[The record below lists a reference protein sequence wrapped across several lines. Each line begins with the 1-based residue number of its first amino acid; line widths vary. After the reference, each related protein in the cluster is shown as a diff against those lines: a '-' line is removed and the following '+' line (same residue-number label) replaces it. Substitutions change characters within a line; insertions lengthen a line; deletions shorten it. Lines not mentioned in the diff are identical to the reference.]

1 MSNNLDVKKIFNGTD
16 GAVWITTETEEVK
29 VGSMKTFSLKQTNTY
44 EDIDVSESM
53 TKKRKLIGVELSGE
67 LTKFKID
74 STFINIFQQY
84 KNGDQPDISFVGK
97 AYNNNTDKMQMVKV
111 TGITFDE
118 LVLVDLQQKKAIEES
133 IPYAAE
139 DYEWIENV

>member
-67 LTKFKID
+67 LTKFKIA
-74 STFINIFQQY
+74 
-84 KNGDQPDISFVGK
+84 GLSFVCILFVLIK
-97 AYNNNTDKMQMVKV
+97 TRLDIDKYNPA
-111 TGITFDE
+111 F
-118 LVLVDLQQKKAIEES
+118 
-133 IPYAAE
+133 
-139 DYEWIENV
+139 

>member
-1 MSNNLDVKKIFNGTD
+1 MSNNLDVKKVFNGTD